1 MGEPSEGV
9 MSGTDPFSQ
18 NPSFRQLAFIA
29 AIVLLLGAW
38 KFGLEGLLE

>member
-1 MGEPSEGV
+1 MDDQNQGIMGKLD
-9 MSGTDPFSQ
+9 MQ
-18 NPSFRQLAFIA
+18 NASFRQLAFIA

>member
-1 MGEPSEGV
+1 MADKSEGV
-9 MSGTDPFSQ
+9 MADAYSQ